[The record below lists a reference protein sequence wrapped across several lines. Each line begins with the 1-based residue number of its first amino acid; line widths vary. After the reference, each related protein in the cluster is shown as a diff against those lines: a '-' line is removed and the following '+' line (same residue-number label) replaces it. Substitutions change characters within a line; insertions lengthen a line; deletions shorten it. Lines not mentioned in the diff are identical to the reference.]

1 MIQSMMIRQSKG
13 CYDPKDLEGVLPV
26 LDRCLYDGLDG
37 GVVLHSGLRAEA
49 SADLVGVDPTSITG
63 LGANIILQ
71 IISEVGTDMSKFPSA
86 KHFAA
91 YLGFVPRN
99 KITGGVIISSKT
111 DRTKS
116 RAAQAFKIII
126 PSISRGGSAFAGFY
140 HRVAARAGTG
150 KAIVATCRKVS
161 MAFYNT
167 IVYGQEYVE
176 EGNKKYKQ
184 RIEDRE
190 KALLARKHNVT
201 FLPASA

>member
-1 MIQSMMIRQSKG
+1 
-13 CYDPKDLEGVLPV
+13 
-26 LDRCLYDGLDG
+26 
-37 GVVLHSGLRAEA
+37 
-49 SADLVGVDPTSITG
+49 
-63 LGANIILQ
+63 
-71 IISEVGTDMSKFPSA
+71 MSKFPSA

-126 PSISRGGSAFAGFY
+126 PSISRGDSAFAGFY

-161 MAFYNT
+161 MAFSNT

-176 EGNKKYKQ
+176 EGHKKYKQ

-201 FLPASA
+201 LLTASA